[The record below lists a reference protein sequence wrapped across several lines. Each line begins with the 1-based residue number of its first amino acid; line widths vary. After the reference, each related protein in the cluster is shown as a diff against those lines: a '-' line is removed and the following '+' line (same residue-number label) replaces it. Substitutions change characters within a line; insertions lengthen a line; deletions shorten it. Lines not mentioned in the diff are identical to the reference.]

1 MRRGSPAS
9 ERPNGA
15 RARRRP
21 LKFISGLLV
30 LVLILLLQPWKGISQ
45 SSNSRRVLRDDTKR
59 AHALPDT
66 MIPIVAGRQEFH
78 PEESETA
85 DEAEAKGDALIEW
98 VTKISGMVR
107 VTYCRNYR

>member
-21 LKFISGLLV
+21 LKLISGILV
-30 LVLILLLQPWKGISQ
+30 LLLILLLQPWKGIRQ
-45 SSNSRRVLRDDTKR
+45 SSNSRRVLRDDTNR
-59 AHALPDT
+59 AHTLPDT
-66 MIPIVAGRQEFH
+66 VIPILAGRQEFH
-78 PEESETA
+78 AEESETA

-98 VTKISGMVR
+98 VTQISGMVR
-107 VTYCRNYR
+107 VIYLSHC